1 MAEVPRLTVINSDCV
16 IQLLLRALYM
26 LRSLRENV
34 MFLVIAYRVY
44 GVC

>member
-26 LRSLRENV
+26 LRSYEKMLC
-34 MFLVIAYRVY
+34 FLL
-44 GVC
+44 